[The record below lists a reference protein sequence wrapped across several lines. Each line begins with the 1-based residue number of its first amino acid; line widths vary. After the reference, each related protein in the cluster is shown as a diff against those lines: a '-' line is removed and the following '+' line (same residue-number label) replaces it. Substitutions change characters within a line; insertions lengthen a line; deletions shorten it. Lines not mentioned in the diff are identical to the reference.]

1 MTDTL
6 YESPLRIDHVFHP
19 TDLSQASEVAFA
31 HALRGALAAKA
42 ALTIFH
48 VAPED
53 AAVPWSSFPGVRSML
68 AGWGLLPPGS
78 PKHAVP
84 ALGIEVEKVA
94 AHGKDPLRASLDY
107 LADFPAQL
115 IVLSTHGREGL
126 PRWLHPA
133 VAEPLARAA
142 GAMTLF
148 VPHGA
153 RGFVSAADGTVGLR
167 EVLLPVDVA
176 PRPQVALDVVGRLAQ
191 ALGAAPHVGLL
202 HVGPPGNAPA
212 LRIPSDTSVRF
223 ERLEREGDALEE
235 IVKQAEELPADL
247 VVMTT
252 AGHHG
257 FLDAL
262 RGSTTE
268 RVLRRVGC
276 PLLAI
281 PEENA

>member
-1 MTDTL
+1 MTDAED
-6 YESPLRIDHVFHP
+6 ESPLPIDHVFHP
-19 TDLSQASEVAFA
+19 TDFSHASEVAFA
-31 HALRGALAAKA
+31 HALRVALAAKA

-48 VAPED
+48 VAAED
-53 AAVPWSSFPGVRSML
+53 AGVPWSAFPGVRSML

-94 AHGKDPLRASLDY
+94 VRGKDPLRASLDY
-107 LADFPAQL
+107 LEDFPAQL
-115 IVLSTHGREGL
+115 IVLSTHGRDGL
-126 PRWLHPA
+126 PRWLHSA

-153 RGFVSAADGTVGLR
+153 RGFVSAADGTVGLAR
-167 EVLLPVDVA
+167 
-176 PRPQVALDVVGRLAQ
+176 
-191 ALGAAPHVGLL
+191 GAAARRRQAAAAGRAACRRQAGAGARRHATRGVAARRAAG
-202 HVGPPGNAPA
+202 GAPA
-212 LRIPSDTSVRF
+212 LRIPRDTSVRF
-223 ERLEREGDALEE
+223 ERLERQGDALEE
-235 IVKQAEELPADL
+235 IVTLAEAPPADL

>member
-1 MTDTL
+1 MTDAED
-6 YESPLRIDHVFHP
+6 ESLLPIGHVFHP
-19 TDLSQASEVAFA
+19 TDFSHASEVAFA
-31 HALRGALAAKA
+31 HALRVALAAKA

-48 VAPED
+48 VAEED
-53 AAVPWSSFPGVRSML
+53 AELPWSAFPGVRSML

-78 PKHAVP
+78 PKQAVP

-94 AHGKDPLRASLDY
+94 AHGKDPLHASLDY
-107 LADFPAQL
+107 LDSFPAQL
-115 IVLSTHGREGL
+115 IVLSTHGRDGL

-148 VPHGA
+148 IPHGA
-153 RGFVSAADGTVGLR
+153 RGFVSAADGAVGLR
-167 EVLLPVDVA
+167 EVLLPVDVR
-176 PRPQVALDVVGRLAQ
+176 PRPQVALNVVGKLAQ
-191 ALGAAPHVGLL
+191 AVGATPHVGLL
-202 HVGPPGNAPA
+202 HVGPPGDAPA
-212 LRIPSDTSVRF
+212 LRIPRDTSVRF
-223 ERLEREGDALEE
+223 ERLEREGDPLEE
-235 IVKQAEELPADL
+235 IVMLAAALPADL

-268 RVLRRVGC
+268 RALRRVGC

-281 PEENA
+281 PEEKA

>member
-1 MTDTL
+1 MTDAEH
-6 YESPLRIDHVFHP
+6 ESPLPIDHVFHP
-19 TDLSQASEVAFA
+19 TDLSHASEVAFA
-31 HALRGALAAKA
+31 HALRVALAAKA

-48 VAPED
+48 VEAED
-53 AAVPWSSFPGVRSML
+53 AGVPWSAFPGVRSML

-94 AHGKDPLRASLDY
+94 ARGKDPLRASLDY
-107 LADFPAQL
+107 LAGFPAQL

-126 PRWLHPA
+126 PRWLHSA

-153 RGFVSAADGTVGLR
+153 RGFVSAADGAVGLR
-167 EVLLPVDVA
+167 EVLLPVDA
-176 PRPQVALDVVGRLAQ
+176 RPRPQVALHVVGKLVQ
-191 ALGAAPHVGLL
+191 ALGATPHVGLL
-202 HVGPPGNAPA
+202 HVGPAGGAPS
-212 LRIPSDTSVRF
+212 LRIPGDTSVRF

-235 IVKQAEELPADL
+235 IVTLADSLPADL

-281 PEENA
+281 PEKNA

>member
-1 MTDTL
+1 MTDAEHGSTL
-6 YESPLRIDHVFHP
+6 PIDHVFHP
-19 TDLSQASEVAFA
+19 TDLSQASEIAFA
-31 HALRGALAAKA
+31 HALRVALAAKA

-53 AAVPWSSFPGVRSML
+53 AGVPWSAFPGVRSML

-94 AHGKDPLRASLDY
+94 THGKDPLSGCLDY
-107 LADFPAQL
+107 LAGFPAQL

-153 RGFVSAADGTVGLR
+153 RGFVAAADGAVGLR
-167 EVLLPVDVA
+167 EVLLPVDVT
-176 PRPQVALDVVGRLAQ
+176 PRPQVALHVVASLAQ
-191 ALGAAPHVGLL
+191 ALGASPHVGLL
-202 HVGPPGNAPA
+202 HVGPPRDAPA
-212 LRIPSDTSVRF
+212 LHIPRDTRVRF
-223 ERLEREGDALEE
+223 ERFEREGNVLEE
-235 IVKQAEELPADL
+235 VLALGEALPADL

-268 RVLRRVGC
+268 RVLRRVRC

-281 PEENA
+281 PQENA

>member
-1 MTDTL
+1 
-6 YESPLRIDHVFHP
+6 
-19 TDLSQASEVAFA
+19 
-31 HALRGALAAKA
+31 
-42 ALTIFH
+42 
-48 VAPED
+48 
-53 AAVPWSSFPGVRSML
+53 ML

-94 AHGKDPLRASLDY
+94 AHGKDPLRASLEY
-107 LADFPAQL
+107 LAGFPAQL
-115 IVLSTHGREGL
+115 IVLSTHGRDGL
-126 PRWLHPA
+126 PRWLHSP

-167 EVLLPVDVA
+167 EVLLPVDVT
-176 PRPQVALDVVGRLAQ
+176 PRPQVALHVVSQLAQ
-191 ALGAAPHVGLL
+191 ALRATPRVGLL
-202 HVGPPGNAPA
+202 HVGPPGGAPS
-212 LRIPSDTSVRF
+212 LRIPRDTSVRF
-223 ERLEREGDALEE
+223 ERVEREGDARDE
-235 IVKQAEELPADL
+235 IVTLAEALPADL

-252 AGHHG
+252 AGHDG

-281 PEENA
+281 PEESA